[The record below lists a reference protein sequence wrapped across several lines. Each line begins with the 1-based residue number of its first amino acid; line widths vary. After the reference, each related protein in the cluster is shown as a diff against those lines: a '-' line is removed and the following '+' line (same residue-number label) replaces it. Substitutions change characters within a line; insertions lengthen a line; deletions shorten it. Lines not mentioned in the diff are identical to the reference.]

1 MLQDILAALPLGLF
15 LAFLFGPVFFVLLE
29 TAAIKGFRA
38 AFALDIGVV
47 LADLVFIVIAYF
59 STTKLL
65 ERLKDDPALFIFG
78 GMILTT
84 YGVMSFLQ
92 TKKVLHTDEETPE
105 IRKLGKSAYF
115 SLAVKGFLLN
125 FINIGVL
132 GFWLGVIIV
141 FGPKLDMEP
150 NRISVFLGTVLI
162 TYLIVDVAK
171 ISLAKKLN
179 RKLTPKRIYIMKKAI
194 SVLLII
200 FGSVLIFQGMF
211 PNQVEE
217 IKDQIEEITPND
229 SLIGDLDN
237 LMENKDQKIKK
248 LPD

>member
-1 MLQDILAALPLGLF
+1 MLQDVLAAVPLGIF

-38 AFALDIGVV
+38 AFSLDVGVIF
-47 LADLVFIVIAYF
+47 ADIIFIMIAYF

-84 YGVMSFLQ
+84 YGVMSFIQ
-92 TKKVLHTDEETPE
+92 TKKVIHTDEETPE
-105 IRKLGKSAYF
+105 IRKLGKSDYF
-115 SLAVKGFLLN
+115 SLFAKGFLLN

-141 FGPKLDMEP
+141 FGPKMQMETE
-150 NRISVFLGTVLI
+150 RITVFLTSVLI
-162 TYLIVDVAK
+162 TYLVVDVAK
-171 ISLAKKLN
+171 ILLAKKLN
-179 RKLTPKRIYIMKKAI
+179 RKLTPNRIYVMKKTI
-194 SVLLII
+194 SLFLVL
-200 FGSVLIFQGMF
+200 FGGILIFQGVF
-211 PNQVEE
+211 PNQVGE

-229 SLIGDLDN
+229 SLIGKI
-237 LMENKDQKIKK
+237 ENFTASEEDK
-248 LPD
+248 

>member
-1 MLQDILAALPLGLF
+1 MLQDILAGVPLGFF
-15 LAFLFGPVFFVLLE
+15 LAFLLGPVFFVLLE

-38 AFALDIGVV
+38 AISFDIGVV
-47 LADLVFIVIAYF
+47 FADIVFLLVAYF

-65 ERLKDDPALFIFG
+65 DRLKDDPALFIFG

-92 TKKVLHTDEETPE
+92 TKKTLHTEEETPE
-105 IRKLGKSAYF
+105 IRKLGKSDYF
-115 SLAVKGFLLN
+115 GLLVKGFLLN

-141 FGPKLDMEP
+141 FGPKMDMEQE
-150 NRISVFLGTVLI
+150 RISVFFSSVLI

-171 ISLAKKLN
+171 ILLAKKLN
-179 RKLTPKRIYIMKKAI
+179 RKLTPNRIYFMKKGI

-200 FGSVLIFQGMF
+200 FGGVLIFQGVF
-211 PNQVEE
+211 PDQVNG

-229 SLIGDLDN
+229 SLIGRL
-237 LMENKDQKIKK
+237 EAFGESEEESK
-248 LPD
+248 